1 MKERKNIERLF
12 QEKFQNFD
20 ATPAP
25 QVWENI
31 ASKLEEKESKK
42 RIIPFWFNLKAAGIA
57 ASLVIGFFVI
67 NNNANLLH
75 FKQDNNRS
83 TILVLTEK
91 DNEKP
96 SANELESALKNQKL
110 AKENNV
116 VENQNSYHLTEKGS
130 NFDSHKSENKI
141 STPKLKNEMLNNSK
155 SNSIAHSSTFE
166 IFMNQNAGVSKSKT
180 NVINHQTI
188 NSSSTPLKYSLSNK
202 NKVLA
207 GNEKISF
214 PKNSKNRLTQ
224 QSPNSNIA
232 SSEIIVHKKKSNE
245 SMYLNKKK
253 QSKYKENQVSFGNSK
268 NQIAAN
274 TDYKSTKKRAS
285 KKAILNSPALD
296 EIQHA
301 ITPND
306 AIADRQKASSNLH
319 EKAKVN
325 QTNAISNSA
334 SESQN
339 PETIAQTTSV
349 AKDSVIIAVAE
360 ENALEKIAKEKE
372 SNDKE
377 EKQIATNHKR
387 WKVKPNVAPLFTN
400 ATKGSPIDSQFAN
413 NEKSYESTMSLG
425 LGVDYAVSKR
435 ISIRTGI
442 HKFEY
447 SYNTKNIVYYADLA
461 SKNESSVRNL
471 KTIDVAPEAKNMII
485 ENKALSVTPEIATQT
500 KEDGLL
506 NQKTGYLEIPVEIS
520 YKLLDKK
527 FGIQFITGFSSL
539 FLNENRISV
548 ISSGLTTVVGEA
560 NNLNKIHFSTNIGL
574 GFKYSFWKS
583 FEANFEPTFK
593 YQINT
598 YKTDSG
604 GFKPYFIGLYSGLSF
619 KF

>member
-20 ATPAP
+20 VTPAT

-31 ASKLEEKESKK
+31 ASKLEEKENKK

-91 DNEKP
+91 DSEKP

-110 AKENNV
+110 AKENTV
-116 VENQNSYHLTEKGS
+116 VESQKSYHSTEKGS

-155 SNSIAHSSTFE
+155 SNSIAHFSTSE
-166 IFMNQNAGVSKSKT
+166 TFMNQNASVSKSKM
-180 NVINHQTI
+180 NAINHQAT

-207 GNEKISF
+207 GNEKISS
-214 PKNSKNRLTQ
+214 PKNNNNRLTQ
-224 QSPNSNIA
+224 PNSNIA
-232 SSEIIVHKKKSNE
+232 SSEIIVPKKKSNE
-245 SMYLNKKK
+245 SMYFSKKK

-268 NQIAAN
+268 DQMAAN
-274 TDYKSTKKRAS
+274 SDYKSTKKRAS
-285 KKAILNSPALD
+285 KKAISKAPALD
-296 EIQHA
+296 NIQHA
-301 ITPND
+301 IASND
-306 AIADRQKASSNLH
+306 AIAENQKASSNLN
-319 EKAKVN
+319 KNAKVN

-334 SESQN
+334 IESQN
-339 PETIAQTTSV
+339 ARTIAQATPV

-372 SNDKE
+372 ANDKE
-377 EKQIATNHKR
+377 EKQIATKQQK

-413 NEKSYESTMSLG
+413 NEKSYENTMSLG

-471 KTIDVAPEAKNMII
+471 KTINATPEAKNMII
-485 ENKALSVTPEIATQT
+485 ENKTLSVTPEIATQT

-560 NNLNKIHFSTNIGL
+560 NNLNKVHFSTNIGL